1 VHKKIRTKLLA
12 VAAIPA
18 VLLSALSLHL
28 LYSFGQVAR
37 QSDAAYTNFV
47 QPMEDL
53 GVARFAIGE
62 IRANF
67 DHSYSGVSAATRL
80 SLAADSRRYLDQAAA
95 LIEEFARHKESA
107 AEAPAVR
114 ALLQQWET
122 YRAATLGSLAAIE
135 NGTLA
140 PRSAGGNKRRALAGE
155 LRARLTREI
164 QLHKVYAEHHAGE
177 VRAKY
182 RSNRL
187 VGLVGL
193 LLAAAASAAAS
204 LIFSAKAGRSVRSLV
219 AAAER
224 IGAGDLAAPVA
235 IDSSDELADI
245 GRAIEQMRLNLEG
258 ILDSVASGTQ
268 ELTQVAV
275 ELRAS
280 AREGAAATTE
290 QSAALAQ
297 TSATVAQLAA
307 TADSIAAYSR
317 GIASAADNTGET
329 MRAMQ
334 DQVGVIATRSVHLGQ
349 RSQRIGQILDVMN
362 GIAEQTNLLALNAA
376 IEAARAGDAGR
387 GFAVVAGEVRKLAER
402 SIHSAESIREI
413 IAGLQDETN
422 ATIMATEQGAKNAR
436 EVGLLMDETSTMLEE
451 SLLATQQQK
460 SAADQVAMALAQ
472 VRDAS
477 GQLAADQ
484 SQRALTS
491 ERLEALANELQLSLV
506 PFRTRTAPDLGAA
519 A

>member
-1 VHKKIRTKLLA
+1 VHVKIRTKLLA
-12 VAAIPA
+12 VAAIP
-18 VLLSALSLHL
+18 VILLSAVGVYSLRGL
-28 LYSFGQVAR
+28 GDVAHR
-37 QSDAAYTNFV
+37 SHAAYVNFV
-47 QPMEDL
+47 APMVDL
-53 GVARFAIGE
+53 GEVRYAIGE

-67 DHSYSGVSAATRL
+67 DETYAGVSDGARR
-80 SLAADSRRYLDQAAA
+80 SLAADSRLHLRTAETMLRKFAQHELSAPEAARLPA
-95 LIEEFARHKESA
+95 LR
-107 AEAPAVR
+107 R
-114 ALLQQWET
+114 QWEM
-122 YRAATLGSLAAIE
+122 YRAATLRALAQVE
-135 NGTLA
+135 
-140 PRSAGGNKRRALAGE
+140 AGDVAAARVRRVERRELAGE
-155 LRARLTREI
+155 LRSKLTALI
-164 QLHKVYAEHHAGE
+164 QVDELN
-177 VRAKY
+177 AKQHVAKANTTY
-182 RSNRL
+182 SSVKL
-187 VGLVGL
+187 FVLVGL
-193 LLAAAASAAAS
+193 LLAVAGSVVA
-204 LIFSAKAGRSVRSLV
+204 IFLVARKAGRTIRELV
-219 AAAER
+219 VAAER
-224 IGAGDLAAPVA
+224 IGAGDLTGSV
-235 IDSSDELADI
+235 DVESNDELVYI
-245 GRAIEQMRLNLEG
+245 SRAIEQMRVNLVG
-258 ILDSVASGTQ
+258 VLSSVVTGTQ
-268 ELTQVAV
+268 ELTQVAI

-307 TADSIAAYSR
+307 TADSIADYSR

-334 DQVGVIATRSVHLGQ
+334 DRVEAIASRSVHLGE

-402 SIHSAESIREI
+402 SIHSADSIREI

-451 SLLATQQQK
+451 SILATQQQK
-460 SAADQVAMALAQ
+460 TAADQVAVALSQ
-472 VRDAS
+472 VRDAA

-491 ERLEALANELQLSLV
+491 ERIEALANELQLSLV
-506 PFRTRTAPDLGAA
+506 PFRTRSAPDLVAA